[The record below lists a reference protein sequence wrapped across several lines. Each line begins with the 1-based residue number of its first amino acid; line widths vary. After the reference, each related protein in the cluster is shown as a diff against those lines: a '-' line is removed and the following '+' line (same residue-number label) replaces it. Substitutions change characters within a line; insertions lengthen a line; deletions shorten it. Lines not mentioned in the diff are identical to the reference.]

1 MTDTQPTKSAAIDA
15 LGQLGLSKYEAAV
28 FIALQQ
34 LETGTA
40 SEVDRITD
48 VPRSQVY
55 GAAERLSELG
65 LIDVQQSNP
74 IQYRA
79 IGLETARRRLRK
91 RLEEEERR
99 AFDYLTAVEGEHAAT
114 NETQVG
120 VWTVTGTA
128 TIDDRIA
135 DLANRADDRILFGT
149 PEKALVSDVVIET
162 FTAVAE
168 DIQVTV
174 ISEDPTVCEQFAGSP
189 VKTHLVTDQT
199 MIEGQRG
206 RVLAIDSETVLL
218 STLGG
223 SARSER
229 EAAIWSDGTSVA
241 AIFIGLL
248 DDWVEQCLRSDSRE

>member
-1 MTDTQPTKSAAIDA
+1 MTDSGPTRPVAIDA

-55 GAAERLSELG
+55 GAAERLNELG
-65 LIDVQQSNP
+65 LIDIQQSNP

-79 IGLETARRRLRK
+79 IGLETARKRLRK
-91 RLEEEERR
+91 RREEQERR
-99 AFDYLTAVEGEHAAT
+99 AFDYLHAVQGEHAAT

-120 VWTVTGTA
+120 VWTVTGKGP
-128 TIDDRIA
+128 IDDRIV
-135 DLANRADDRILFGT
+135 DLITRADDRILFGA
-149 PEKALVSDVVIET
+149 PEQALVSDVIVET
-162 FTAVAE
+162 LTAAAE
-168 DIQVTV
+168 DVQVTV
-174 ISEDPTVCEQFAGSP
+174 LSEDPAVCEQFDSTP
-189 VKTHLVTDQT
+189 VATHIVTDRT

-206 RVLAIDSETVLL
+206 RILAVDSETVLF

-223 SARSER
+223 PTRSSH

-248 DDWVEQCLRSDSRE
+248 DDWVEQCLR

>member
-1 MTDTQPTKSAAIDA
+1 MTDSPPTQSGAIDA
-15 LGQLGLSKYEAAV
+15 LGQLGLSKYEATV

-34 LETGTA
+34 LETGSA

-65 LIDVQQSNP
+65 LIDIQQSNP

-79 IGLETARRRLRK
+79 IGLETARKRLRK
-91 RLEEEERR
+91 RLEEQERL
-99 AFDYLTAVEGEHAAT
+99 AFDYLQAVQGEHAAT

-120 VWTVTGTA
+120 VWTVTGKGP
-128 TIDDRIA
+128 IDDRII
-135 DLANRADDRILFGT
+135 DLITRADDRILFGV
-149 PEKALVSDVVIET
+149 PDQALVNDVLVET
-162 FTAVAE
+162 LTAVSE
-168 DIQVTV
+168 DVQVTV
-174 ISEDPTVCEQFAGSP
+174 LSEDVSVCEQFAVSSID
-189 VKTHLVTDQT
+189 THVVTEQT
-199 MIEGQRG
+199 MIEGPCG
-206 RVLAIDSETVLL
+206 RVLAVDDETVLL

-223 SARSER
+223 SARANH

-248 DDWVEQCLRSDSRE
+248 DDWVEQCLQ

>member
-1 MTDTQPTKSAAIDA
+1 MTDAQPPTKSAAIDA

-28 FIALQQ
+28 FIALQK

-55 GAAERLSELG
+55 GAAERLKELG
-65 LIDVQQSNP
+65 LLDIQQSNP

-91 RLEEEERR
+91 RLEEQEQR
-99 AFDYLTAVEGEHAAT
+99 AFDYLQAVQGEHAAT
-114 NETQVG
+114 NETQVD
-120 VWTVTGTA
+120 VWTVTGSA
-128 TIDDRIA
+128 TIDDRIT

-149 PEKALVSDVVIET
+149 PEQALVSDVVVET
-162 FTAVAE
+162 LTAVAE
-168 DIQVTV
+168 DVDVIV
-174 ISEDPTVCEQFAGSP
+174 ISEDPAVCEQFADTP
-189 VKTHLVTDQT
+189 VENHLVTDQT

-206 RVLAIDSETVLL
+206 RVLAVDSETVLL

-223 SARSER
+223 SARSDH
-229 EAAIWSDGTSVA
+229 EAAIWSAGTSVA

-248 DDWVEQCLRSDSRE
+248 EDWAEQCLR